1 MPKYGFMVSEKLEFR
16 REIILETDLDED
28 SFLDL
33 TERAERISDSVEDF
47 AFRLEKSGVKVV
59 KMPDSDT
66 NSPDSMEIEYWDHME
81 LEEKPTDGNQ

>member
-1 MPKYGFMVSEKLEFR
+1 MTRYGFMVSEKLEFR

-33 TERAERISDSVEDF
+33 TERVERKADTAEDF
-47 AFRLEKSGVKVV
+47 AAVLERHGVKIV

-66 NSPDSMEIEYWDHME
+66 SSPVSMEVEYWDHLE
-81 LEEKPTDGNQ
+81 LKEKPTDGNQ